1 MYMRNYKPVSG
12 IKINFLDTTCIKK
25 IYDFSFKKNKYRYI
39 HTYFFSSSSREVMD
53 VPYFDRTIG
62 KAISFKRNIPI
73 KSDSTSKWTYYGLR
87 NKKSV
92 YGKIHFTATI
102 AGNVNQT
109 VFKLQS

>member
-1 MYMRNYKPVSG
+1 MIFR
-12 IKINFLDTTCIKK
+12 LKK
-25 IYDFSFKKNKYRYI
+25 ITDI
-39 HTYFFSSSSREVMD
+39 HRYFFSSSSREVMD
-53 VPYFDRTIG
+53 VPFFDRTIG

-102 AGNVNQT
+102 AGKANQT